1 MWSPKEIKEIIMDEV
16 AEVYTNDHLY
26 VLLEEYT
33 ITFYWEDDNDEEQE
47 SEDEGNITI
56 SGEYGRSNADN
67 PGLDFYHRFKCE
79 FPSDV
84 SRDFIRGVVYSFIV
98 KGLEEEK

>member
-1 MWSPKEIKEIIMDEV
+1 MWSPKEIKEIIMDEL
-16 AEVYTNDHLY
+16 AEIYLKDHLY

-33 ITFYWEDDNDEEQE
+33 ITFYLDCDNDEEQE
-47 SEDEGNITI
+47 NEDEGNITI

-67 PGLDFYHRFKCE
+67 PELDFYHRFKCE
-79 FPSDV
+79 FPSES

-98 KGLEEEK
+98 KDLEEEQ